1 LELLEEMQMFRI
13 LNVSAASVVAA
24 AYLASN
30 AHAQSITTLIKEG
43 DTVPG
48 VGVVQGT
55 DGYAVNNNGE
65 WIVEADTNNA
75 DTNTDL
81 VLLKTGAI
89 YWRENDP
96 IFGANIS
103 SWDDHSLNNN
113 SELFGNIFLRN
124 ATTSTDSGIHLN
136 KQQVIQENTISTAP
150 QFTAGTPYIG
160 WFGAK
165 INDSRQGV
173 LMSSVD
179 DPNIATTVDRALVFM
194 NVSPTGTLLNENVI
208 AKEGDTL
215 PGAPSAVTDLET
227 DSNEFDLA
235 NNGHVLYGATLT
247 GTTNNNA
254 IYRWD
259 GTANNLVALEGGNSP
274 VAGRTWANLA
284 SPRVALS
291 GNGAHYA
298 HTGVLSGD
306 TATDNVIIVD
316 GNVFKQEGDSV
327 TTASGT
333 WQFTSFGTVGP
344 LVDDGGNV
352 VWYGDW
358 NDPVTTQDTGIFYN
372 NQLVV
377 QEGVTQID
385 GLTVV
390 TVRSFADTLVMSDN
404 GRFILFEAELTGGL
418 EGAFMIQV
426 PEPASLGLLG
436 VGALVLRRRN
446 RR

>member
-1 LELLEEMQMFRI
+1 MARASI
-13 LNVSAASVVAA
+13 VAASVLAA
-24 AYLASN
+24 AFVASQT
-30 AHAQSITTLIKEG
+30 HAQSITTLIKEG
-43 DTVPG
+43 DTVAG
-48 VGVVQGT
+48 VGTVTGT

-65 WIVEADTNNA
+65 WIVEAATNNA
-75 DTNTDL
+75 DPNTNL

-89 YWRENDP
+89 YWRENDL
-96 IFGANIS
+96 FGGLQIS

-113 SELFGNIFLRN
+113 GELFGNLFLRPTAPN
-124 ATTSTDSGIHLN
+124 DSAIHFN
-136 KQQVIQENTISTAP
+136 KNLTIQEQTTSTAP
-150 QFTAGTPYIG
+150 QFSPNTPYIG

-165 INDSRQGV
+165 INDGRQGI

-179 DPNIATTVDRALVFM
+179 DPNITSTVDRALVFV
-194 NVSPTGTLLNENVI
+194 NVSQAGSLLNENVI
-208 AKEGDTL
+208 AKEGDLL

-227 DSNEFDLA
+227 DSNEFELA
-235 NNGHVLYGATLT
+235 NNGHVIYGATLT

-259 GTANNLVALEGGNSP
+259 GTTNHLIALEGGNSP

-298 HTGVLSGD
+298 HTGQLSGD
-306 TATDNVIIVD
+306 TATDTVIVVD
-316 GNVFKQEGDSV
+316 GNVFRQEGDAV
-327 TTASGT
+327 PGLP
-333 WQFTSFGTVGP
+333 QFHFTSFGTQSV
-344 LVDDGGNV
+344 LLDNSGNV

-358 NDPVTTQDTGIFYN
+358 DDPVTTQDTGIFYN
-372 NQLVV
+372 NQLLV

-390 TVRSFADTLVMSDN
+390 TVRTFADTLVMSDN
-404 GRFILFEAELTGGL
+404 GQFILFEAELTGGL

-426 PEPASLGLLG
+426 PEPASLSLLG
-436 VGALVLRRRN
+436 VVAVALRRRH